1 MGDGSMILPMNSRIG
16 QLDMPFGAAVRIPTD
31 AEKAPALRLIM
42 HFAEVKRG
50 PTAAPLRPP
59 LFHAGGCHRAEILT
73 MREQWLA
80 NVRMTVQDDI

>member
-1 MGDGSMILPMNSRIG
+1 MGDGSMIWPMNSRIG
-16 QLDMPFGAAVRIPTD
+16 QLDMPFGAAVRPHK
-31 AEKAPALRLIM
+31 ESPALPLIM

-50 PTAAPLRPP
+50 LTAAPLRPP
-59 LFHAGGCHRAEILT
+59 LFHAGGRHRAEILT